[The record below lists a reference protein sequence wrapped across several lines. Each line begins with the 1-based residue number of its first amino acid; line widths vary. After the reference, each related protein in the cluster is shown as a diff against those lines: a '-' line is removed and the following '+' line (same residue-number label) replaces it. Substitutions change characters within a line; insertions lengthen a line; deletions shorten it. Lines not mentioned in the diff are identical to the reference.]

1 LSKVSSLIKCKIHAT
16 VPSETIIALCIVFT
30 LESETNHKHISHA
43 TTRPIRLVNYQLH
56 IEPVDWEDVWYKDE
70 GGRDKGMTVRVE
82 LRHADGSLAIGQR
95 QVPLRFTLVYA
106 DVSYT
111 HVHNQNILYIFGDP
125 QQLHINPESGEAMIR
140 FRIQDVSKNHQGQD
154 FKVQFSVD
162 PSLFTDVAP
171 AYSPAVSVRSKN
183 RSKKRLKEGTSDA
196 HLPQKP
202 PKAARKKESISTQES
217 SVATMEQLSPKS
229 IPPPDTVTPIPLN
242 RTPSPTSYAV
252 RSAAAAAVSKALFPM
267 KQSSQISE
275 KVPLPLI
282 EGSFSKAI
290 FPTEEYSQMPQ
301 RNALPLTE
309 SSFNRIK
316 QPIQNLTAWVEE
328 VVSGLFPL
336 QWTVVGY
343 ATHSDGTVDYSRPYH
358 SMTNPNSFI
367 ENILSRYSFIR
378 SKYFFFSCVV
388 EGFNMHVAPPFLCA
402 FILCHHFV
410 RYSCSIK
417 EDLHY
422 LSAAVD
428 VELAQ
433 GGALKTHSSGCR
445 AVQECHRAASSSSCN
460 TSFAFH
466 SLPGKNT
473 KATRSTANIETP
485 SSYSSLICLE
495 IESQVAYV
503 LAIPYKTLRSRQS
516 CGYPCFSNEKQLIGF
531 FQRIV
536 SPLNSLGTENF
547 VPISLFG
554 IEIFDML
561 EKEHA
566 NNMLSVAILSN
577 SEFLLPVKEI
587 ESVSSALEGCALL
600 EWSKECTTRKPS
612 AKPNWFSE
620 F

>member
-1 LSKVSSLIKCKIHAT
+1 
-16 VPSETIIALCIVFT
+16 
-30 LESETNHKHISHA
+30 
-43 TTRPIRLVNYQLH
+43 
-56 IEPVDWEDVWYKDE
+56 
-70 GGRDKGMTVRVE
+70 M
-82 LRHADGSLAIGQR
+82 
-95 QVPLRFTLVYA
+95 
-106 DVSYT
+106 
-111 HVHNQNILYIFGDP
+111 
-125 QQLHINPESGEAMIR
+125 PE
-140 FRIQDVSKNHQGQD
+140 
-154 FKVQFSVD
+154 
-162 PSLFTDVAP
+162 
-171 AYSPAVSVRSKN
+171 
-183 RSKKRLKEGTSDA
+183 
-196 HLPQKP
+196 
-202 PKAARKKESISTQES
+202 
-217 SVATMEQLSPKS
+217 
-229 IPPPDTVTPIPLN
+229 
-242 RTPSPTSYAV
+242 
-252 RSAAAAAVSKALFPM
+252 
-267 KQSSQISE
+267 
-275 KVPLPLI
+275 
-282 EGSFSKAI
+282 
-290 FPTEEYSQMPQ
+290 

-309 SSFNRIK
+309 SSSNRIK
-316 QPIQNLTAWVEE
+316 QSIQNLTAWVEE

-367 ENILSRYSFIR
+367 ENILSRYS
-378 SKYFFFSCVV
+378 
-388 EGFNMHVAPPFLCA
+388 
-402 FILCHHFV
+402 
-410 RYSCSIK
+410 CSIK

-422 LSAAVD
+422 LSSAVD

-433 GGALKTHSSGCR
+433 GDRGALKTHSSGCR
-445 AVQECHRAASSSSCN
+445 AVQECYRAASSSSCN

-485 SSYSSLICLE
+485 SSYSSLICSE

-554 IEIFDML
+554 IEIFDTL

-587 ESVSSALEGCALL
+587 ESVSSAIEGCALL